1 MVVVVVVVV
10 LLLLLLAVT
19 SSRRRSSTSS
29 SRSSSRFK
37 RAARLVGLESG
48 VQRELLR
55 STTELFGDFGIS
67 LVVTLCTDF
76 RLNASRLE
84 AVHLQRV
91 QAVCE

>member
-10 LLLLLLAVT
+10 LLLLLPVT
-19 SSRRRSSTSS
+19 SSRRRSST
-29 SRSSSRFK
+29 SSSRFK